1 MYYLFTSK
9 LPYKEEIKYKLL
21 KKEDNKLY
29 LDSLDGSCLIIYKMI
44 DGISIKKETDDI
56 ELLFKL
62 SLDKQTKMYIKTKK
76 DNLKMEFDI
85 KTKKLNFED
94 DLYEFEYD
102 LLDNQNCINS
112 SSIMIKG
119 VKDYGD

>member
-85 KTKKLNFED
+85 KTKKMNFED